1 MITQKQ
7 KLLRKLLTGS
17 NNIAFNDMGAIVE
30 AFGFNLSRV
39 NGSHHIFENTAI
51 GEQLN
56 LQNKKGK
63 AKPYQIKQF
72 LQLVEQYNLTLDKT
86 GENE

>member
-1 MITQKQ
+1 MTQKQ

-17 NNIAFNDMGAIVE
+17 NNIAFNDMVAIVE
-30 AFGFNLSRV
+30 AFGFQLSRV
-39 NGSHHIFENTAI
+39 NGSHHIFENAAI
-51 GEQLN
+51 SEQLN

-72 LQLVEQYNLTLDKT
+72 LQLVEQYNLTLEST